1 MKPKFNFKLAGGLL
15 ILSLLATVIFRTAK
29 EFSLSAYVAVIAVYS
44 VLTLA
49 AAIWYISLNRG
60 LINYR
65 LTADMLPKEWSDEK
79 KKAFMADHAVRKE
92 ESKKALIILVPM
104 IAAFFVEVI
113 DIYFIKGILQN
124 IIK

>member
-15 ILSLLATVIFRTAK
+15 VLSLLAVVIFRTAK

-60 LINYR
+60 LINHR
-65 LTADMLPKEWSDEK
+65 LTADMLPKEWSDEQK
-79 KKAFMADHAVRKE
+79 KSFMADYASRREK
-92 ESKKALIILVPM
+92 SKKALIILVPM
-104 IAAFFVEVI
+104 IATFFVEVV
-113 DIYFIKGILQN
+113 DIYFIKGILSN

>member
-29 EFSLSAYVAVIAVYS
+29 EFSLSAYVAVIAIYS

-92 ESKKALIILVPM
+92 KSKKALIILVPM